1 MGIELIGT
9 PAYTGF
15 MLILC
20 HFEHL
25 CNTATWQSAA
35 PVLFFTMPRLCPRLS
50 DQQQRDGWPQHM
62 VPHEFH
68 HSPKLHGQ
76 NTPRGHNHDGDP
88 DVWIKILSLKWRS
101 IRISSTYKSQL
112 CKFWDVL
119 FSSFKFCFNSNESFS
134 MNPMGPEWEPNEF
147 SAMQGTVLSPPK
159 VPSKPSHEAGF
170 SVMHLLSADRL
181 PRRGHLD
188 LIVKALEHF
197 EDPTPKYAKQTNK
210 PQNCRQS
217 SGESRRRCL
226 NHYQSHTRPIGSDPA
241 WIHSSRW
248 CHSAWITDRLKSII
262 NSWTT
267 DPFIAIDCASK
278 LEPSGFAGFVVHLR
292 KGLKFLQTCLESAT
306 KSPKLW
312 HRFHI
317 TGRLK

>member
-1 MGIELIGT
+1 
-9 PAYTGF
+9 
-15 MLILC
+15 
-20 HFEHL
+20 
-25 CNTATWQSAA
+25 
-35 PVLFFTMPRLCPRLS
+35 
-50 DQQQRDGWPQHM
+50 
-62 VPHEFH
+62 
-68 HSPKLHGQ
+68 
-76 NTPRGHNHDGDP
+76 
-88 DVWIKILSLKWRS
+88 
-101 IRISSTYKSQL
+101 
-112 CKFWDVL
+112 
-119 FSSFKFCFNSNESFS
+119 

-248 CHSAWITDRLKSII
+248 CHSVLDNRSTQKYNQFMDNRSLHCHWLRFKTRTFWFCRLCRSSAQGSQVLANVPRISDQI
-262 NSWTT
+262 
-267 DPFIAIDCASK
+267 SK
-278 LEPSGFAGFVVHLR
+278 ALTSVSHHWSPQVVHDPVS
-292 KGLKFLQTCLESAT
+292 TP
-306 KSPKLW
+306 SPWQRSPPQAGNCAPHGENVNNNLN
-312 HRFHI
+312 F
-317 TGRLK
+317 

>member
-119 FSSFKFCFNSNESFS
+119 FSSFKFCILIQMNLFRWIQWDPNGNRMSFLPCKARCS
-134 MNPMGPEWEPNEF
+134 HHPRCHRSPRMKRA
-147 SAMQGTVLSPPK
+147 SASCICCPQTDSQGVAT
-159 VPSKPSHEAGF
+159 
-170 SVMHLLSADRL
+170 
-181 PRRGHLD
+181 
-188 LIVKALEHF
+188 
-197 EDPTPKYAKQTNK
+197 
-210 PQNCRQS
+210 
-217 SGESRRRCL
+217 
-226 NHYQSHTRPIGSDPA
+226 
-241 WIHSSRW
+241 
-248 CHSAWITDRLKSII
+248 
-262 NSWTT
+262 WT
-267 DPFIAIDCASK
+267 S
-278 LEPSGFAGFVVHLR
+278 
-292 KGLKFLQTCLESAT
+292 
-306 KSPKLW
+306 
-312 HRFHI
+312 
-317 TGRLK
+317 